1 MEKQYDFVAIGDITI
16 DAFIRIKDARVTCDI
31 NDENCTICVRF
42 GDKIPFE
49 FDEIVAGVGN
59 SPNAAAA
66 AAKLGL
72 NAAVSAAIGNDS
84 RGEDCM
90 NAMKNAGVST
100 DFIET
105 HKDLGTNYHYVLWY
119 ENDRTIFVQHHEYPR
134 TLPAFENP
142 PKWIYLSSLAK
153 NTENFH
159 HQIAEYV
166 RTHPETKLAFQP
178 GTFQISLG
186 TASIKDIYKV
196 AEILF
201 CNKEE
206 AERILNTQS
215 GDIQELLRGLHA
227 LGPRTVVI
235 TECPKGATTFDG
247 TNTWFMPMYPDPK
260 PPYERTGAG
269 DAFASTVT
277 AALALG
283 KPLEEA
289 LSWGPV
295 NSMSVVQY
303 VGAQKG
309 QLSREKLEEYLTN
322 APPEYALRKI

>member
-1 MEKQYDFVAIGDITI
+1 MTSYDFVAIGDITI
-16 DAFIRIKDARVTCDI
+16 DAFIRVKDARVTCDI

-59 SPNAAAA
+59 SPNAAAS

-72 NAAVSAAIGNDS
+72 NAAVSAAVGDDK
-84 RGEDCM
+84 RGEECIQV
-90 NAMKNAGVST
+90 MKDAGVSAE
-100 DFIET
+100 FIEK
-105 HKDLGTNYHYVLWY
+105 HKDIGTNYHYVLWY

-134 TLPAFENP
+134 TLPTFANP

-153 NTENFH
+153 NTESLH
-159 HQIAEYV
+159 HEIASYV
-166 RTHPETKLAFQP
+166 KSHPETKLAFQP
-178 GTFQISLG
+178 GTFQMSLG
-186 TASIKDIYKV
+186 TEMIKDVYE
-196 AEILF
+196 ATEIFF

-206 AERILNTQS
+206 AQRILNTP
-215 GDIQELLRGLHA
+215 GAELPELLKGLHA
-227 LGPRTVVI
+227 LGPKIVVI
-235 TECPKGATTFDG
+235 TEGPKGATTFDG
-247 TNTWFMPMYPDPK
+247 TNTWFMPMYPDLK

-289 LSWGPV
+289 LTWGPI
-295 NSMSVVQY
+295 NSMSVVQF

-309 QLSREKLEEYLTN
+309 QLSREKLEEYLKS
-322 APPEYALRKI
+322 APPDYSLRKI